1 MVPDTK
7 EFMNYQEDNTKIQ
20 RTILQVSRKGAP
32 GVKRQEGEFFLGEAG
47 KIWRRQY
54 LSCCEITFWDRLCWS
69 GGNTEGEALKHG
81 K

>member
-47 KIWRRQY
+47 KIWRR
-54 LSCCEITFWDRLCWS
+54 WDI
-69 GGNTEGEALKHG
+69 
-81 K
+81 